1 MASGCSA
8 RFCPRYFGTPDFSKH
23 GETMIS
29 LTPEMHDS
37 INNAR
42 ISGNPCI
49 VATAARDGTPD
60 LGYIGTML
68 SLSDSTLAYKNR
80 SNDAA
85 LVSPGENPKVIVIY
99 RNAATGVGWKFR
111 CTATEYREGPYFDAV
126 NRRLSPTGGDTSH
139 TGTVVV
145 LGIDQVLT
153 LFGELLQE
161 KEPGRLW

>member
-1 MASGCSA
+1 
-8 RFCPRYFGTPDFSKH
+8 
-23 GETMIS
+23 MIS
-29 LTPEMHDS
+29 LTPEMQNS

-42 ISGNPCI
+42 TSGNPCI

-68 SLSDSTLAYKNR
+68 ALSDSSLAYRNR
-80 SNDAA
+80 SSDAT
-85 LVSPGENPKVIVIY
+85 LVSPKENPKVIVIY

-111 CTATEYREGPYFDAV
+111 CTAAEHREGPSFDAV
-126 NRRLSPTGGDTSH
+126 NRRLSPTGGDTAH

-145 LGIDQVLT
+145 LEIDQVLT

-161 KEPGRLW
+161 KEPGRTW

>member
-1 MASGCSA
+1 
-8 RFCPRYFGTPDFSKH
+8 
-23 GETMIS
+23 MIS
-29 LTPEMHDS
+29 LTPEMQDS

-42 ISGNPCI
+42 ISGNPCT

-68 SLSDSTLAYKNR
+68 ALSDSTLAYKNR

-145 LGIDQVLT
+145 LDIDQVLT

>member
-1 MASGCSA
+1 
-8 RFCPRYFGTPDFSKH
+8 
-23 GETMIS
+23 MIS
-29 LTPEMHDS
+29 LTPEMQDS

-80 SNDAA
+80 SNDGA

-145 LGIDQVLT
+145 LDIDQVLT